1 MRAEVL
7 IPRASWRLTDRVSL
21 YSYIV
26 PAASGGTEYSQVS

>member
-21 YSYIV
+21 YSYTV
-26 PAASGGTEYSQVS
+26 PAHLAERYSQAS